1 MGILIQTTGLI
12 YVFPSS
18 LSLALSTLIG
28 HELGAEQPA
37 KAKRTT
43 IIGLIVSFIFG
54 LLAFGFTISVRN
66 VWEICI

>member
-18 LSLALSTLIG
+18 LSLALSTRIG
-28 HELGAEQPA
+28 HELGGEEDA

-43 IIGLIVSFIFG
+43 IVGLIVSFVFG
-54 LLAFGFTISVRN
+54 YWLLAS
-66 VWEICI
+66 